1 MRKLFLIG
9 FLFLVNSLGFA
20 QNQDWTAT
28 IRIQPPRQIFNEII
42 CYCLEYIPATEADV
56 YDFWDYVDVLPEID
70 EDGNYIG
77 GYLANGNVIGEF
89 MCNEIIEWTRDE
101 YGTNCY
107 DISDDDFEATCIT
120 LMDDFWEYGKG
131 KTLYGWRINDLK
143 IYDRPIPVTKF
154 KQTKVVRGYHKKPCD
169 PNKKID
175 IEWLLNGK
183 RLKVN
188 HLTGAPQSWCYVDK
202 MRGIRYG

>member
-1 MRKLFLIG
+1 MNLLLFDNCVLISIKPEWVDLIASGKKTIEVRKNFPDLRTPFKVYIYCTKG
-9 FLFLVNSLGFA
+9 SSPKDQIWFA
-20 QNQDWTAT
+20 EN
-28 IRIQPPRQIFNEII
+28 
-42 CYCLEYIPATEADV
+42 
-56 YDFWDYVDVLPEID
+56 D

-77 GYLANGNVIGEF
+77 DYLANGNVIGEF

>member
-70 EDGNYIG
+70 EDGNYVVTSCLLNSLSPNTTYIVRVRALYYDG
-77 GYLANGNVIGEF
+77 ECSVWNEYSVWIAFRTTTEPGNVEVIISCKPLERE
-89 MCNEIIEWTRDE
+89 EIAWYPMDIIQELPERVLYRSKEEWE
-101 YGTNCY
+101 QFC
-107 DISDDDFEATCIT
+107 
-120 LMDDFWEYGKG
+120 
-131 KTLYGWRINDLK
+131 
-143 IYDRPIPVTKF
+143 
-154 KQTKVVRGYHKKPCD
+154 
-169 PNKKID
+169 
-175 IEWLLNGK
+175 
-183 RLKVN
+183 
-188 HLTGAPQSWCYVDK
+188 
-202 MRGIRYG
+202 